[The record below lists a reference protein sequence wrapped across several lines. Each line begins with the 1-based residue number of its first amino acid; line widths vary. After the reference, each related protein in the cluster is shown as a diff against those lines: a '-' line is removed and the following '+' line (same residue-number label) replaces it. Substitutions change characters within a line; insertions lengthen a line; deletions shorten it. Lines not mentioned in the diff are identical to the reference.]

1 MDNLTA
7 PNPSDWPDPVEWVNR
22 SGRSPIILLCE
33 HASNHIPACYGG
45 LGLGRADL
53 DRHIAWD
60 IGAAAVTRRLAA
72 LLDAPALLGTYSR
85 LLIDLNRPPDCE
97 GSIVAWSEG
106 TPIAANDD
114 LDAAE
119 RARRQARIFTP
130 YQDAIAALVDARVAL
145 GAPAIL
151 VAIHSFNP
159 VFLGQARPWH
169 AGILFD
175 RAAALGERLVA
186 RLAADPSLHIG
197 INQPYSVSRQE
208 DYAILV
214 HGDDRGIPAVLI
226 EIRNDGLA
234 DGAQVERWARRLAA
248 ILAPESALP

>member
-7 PNPSDWPDPVEWVNR
+7 PNLSDWPDPVEWVNP
-22 SGRSPIILLCE
+22 SGRSPVILLCE
-33 HASNHIPACYGG
+33 HASNHIPACYNG
-45 LGLGRADL
+45 LGLGPADL

-60 IGAAAVTRRLAA
+60 IGAAAVTRRLSA

-85 LLIDLNRPPDCE
+85 LLIDLNRPPEGE

-106 TPIAANDD
+106 TPIPANDG
-114 LDAAE
+114 LDAVE
-119 RARRQARIFTP
+119 RALRQARIFTP
-130 YQDAIAALVDARVAL
+130 YQNAIGALIDAQVAA
-145 GAPAIL
+145 GSPAIL

-159 VFLGQARPWH
+159 VFLGHARPWH
-169 AGILFD
+169 AGILFG

-186 RLAADPSLHIG
+186 RLAADASLHIG
-197 INQPYSVSRQE
+197 VNQPYSVSRQE

-226 EIRNDGLA
+226 EIRNDELA
-234 DGAQVERWARRLAA
+234 DDAQIDAWARRLAA
-248 ILAPESALP
+248 ILAPEAAAP